1 MNYSTAVRRFQA
13 ESLVYYNGQ
22 HWRIQGLDRPKGTAK
37 LLQDGDYKVTEA
49 PLKEI
54 TE

>member
-1 MNYSTAVRRFQA
+1 MNYSTAKRRCQA
-13 ESLVYYNGQ
+13 ESLVYYKGQ
-22 HWRIQGLDRPKGTAK
+22 HWRILGLNRPAGTAM
-37 LLQDGDYKVTEA
+37 LLLDGKYHTTEV